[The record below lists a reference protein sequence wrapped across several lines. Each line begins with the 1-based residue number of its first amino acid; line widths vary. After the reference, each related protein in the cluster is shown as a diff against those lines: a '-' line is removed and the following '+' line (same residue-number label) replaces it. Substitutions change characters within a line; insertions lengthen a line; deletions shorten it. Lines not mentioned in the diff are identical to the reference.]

1 MSELL
6 TNRIA
11 RPDPIAERVADAIR
25 SVVPSSVSV
34 RAVVTGE
41 AVVDLLINGQRLTA
55 RWVREGW
62 LRAIREV
69 LNAQGPLPDIV
80 VSRRMGP
87 ASRVVLSDAGI
98 GWVDETGAAEV
109 VAGSLIISRS
119 GSPEHK
125 NRSRWTR
132 SVLAVAE
139 ALLAGSRATV
149 GATSDA
155 TGLST
160 GTCTNALRMLTDL
173 GFLEASSLRG
183 RGSARQMTDPT
194 KLLAAY
200 VDEAQSLLRPL
211 SLQVGVTWQDS
222 VSGLAGIGKTWNN
235 IGTDWVASGQ
245 VAAAVMAPLLT
256 SVRSALIYVEA
267 DTVPKLEAVAAQV
280 GLRPIEGGRLTLA
293 PFPTVATQRLS
304 TTVEGLR
311 VAPWPRVFA
320 DLQTSGVRGEEA
332 AEHLREVFDG

>member
-41 AVVDLLINGQRLTA
+41 AVVDLVVNGQHLTVH
-55 RWVREGW
+55 WVREGW

-69 LNAQGPLPDIV
+69 LDAQGPLPDIV

-87 ASRVVLSDAGI
+87 ASRAVLSDAGI

-125 NRSRWTR
+125 SRSRWTR

-173 GFLEASSLRG
+173 GFLEAASLRG
-183 RGSARQMTDPT
+183 RGSARQVTDPT

-200 VDEAQSLLRPL
+200 VDEAESLLRPL

-256 SVRSALIYVEA
+256 SVRSALVYVEA

-280 GLRPIEGGRLTLA
+280 GLRPVESGRLTLA

>member
-6 TNRIA
+6 TSRNA
-11 RPDPIAERVADAIR
+11 RPDPIAERVADAVR

-41 AVVDLLINGQRLTA
+41 AVVDLVINGQRLTV

-69 LNAQGPLPDIV
+69 LNAQGPAPDIV

-109 VAGSLIISRS
+109 VAGSLVISRS

-125 NRSRWTR
+125 SRSHWTR

-149 GATSDA
+149 GATSDV

-256 SVRSALIYVEA
+256 SVRSALVYVEA
-267 DTVPKLEAVAAQV
+267 DTIPKLEAVAAQV

-293 PFPTVATQRLS
+293 PFPTAATQRLS
-304 TTVEGLR
+304 ATVEVLR

>member
-6 TNRIA
+6 VNRIA
-11 RPDPIAERVADAIR
+11 MPDPIADRVTEAVRA
-25 SVVPSSVSV
+25 VLPASVSV
-34 RAVVTGE
+34 RAVRTGE
-41 AVVDLLINGQRLTA
+41 SVVDLVVNDQHLTVH
-55 RWVREGW
+55 WVREGW

-69 LNAQGPLPDIV
+69 LDAQGPLPDIV

-87 ASRVVLSDAGI
+87 ASREALAAASV
-98 GWVDETGAAEV
+98 GWIDETGAAEV
-109 VAGSLIISRS
+109 VAGPIIISRS
-119 GSPEHK
+119 GSVERARTP
-125 NRSRWTR
+125 RWIR

-139 ALLAGSRATV
+139 ALLCGSKATV
-149 GATSDA
+149 ASVANA

-160 GTCTNALRMLTDL
+160 GTCTNALRTLADL
-173 GFLEASSLRG
+173 GFLESSSLRG
-183 RGSARQMTDPT
+183 RGSARQVADPT

-200 VDEAQSLLRPL
+200 VEEAQSLLRPL
-211 SLQVGVTWQDS
+211 SLEFGVTWKDS
-222 VSGLAGIGKTWNN
+222 VDGLVGIGETWND

-256 SVRSALIYVEA
+256 SVRSAVVYVDA
-267 DTVPKLEAVAAQV
+267 DTVPKLEAVAGQV

-293 PFPTVATQRLS
+293 PFPTVTTSTLSATVQ
-304 TTVEGLR
+304 GLR

-320 DLQTSGVRGEEA
+320 DLQMAGVRGEEA